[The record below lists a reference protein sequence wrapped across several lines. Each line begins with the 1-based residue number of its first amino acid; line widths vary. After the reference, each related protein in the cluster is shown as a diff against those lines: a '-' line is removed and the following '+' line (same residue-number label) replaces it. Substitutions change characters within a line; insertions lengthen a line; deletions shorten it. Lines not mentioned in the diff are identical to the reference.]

1 MAFATVS
8 SETKDVKTQPPGRGY
23 IVALAGNPNVGKST
37 VFNEFTKLHQH
48 TGNWTGKTVSS
59 ARGTYIHNGVS
70 YTLVDIPGC
79 YSLLSMSAEED
90 VARNF
95 IISGAAD
102 TVCVVCD
109 ATCLE
114 RNLNLALQIMEAA
127 PNVVL
132 CVNLMDEAQKRGVVI
147 DLEELSLF
155 LGIPVVGTS
164 ARNKKG
170 MTELADAIS
179 ASVSSRRPH
188 RQIKYPKAVEGS
200 ISRLEPLVKD
210 AAIGRLTPRW
220 VTIRLLDGDERLV
233 SLISEIIG
241 HDIMAE
247 PEISNAVLKERRL
260 LSHDYPT
267 ITDFRDML
275 TASVFSTAAAICR
288 GAVKKRDGLNRRQ
301 LRADRILTR
310 RSTGIPVM
318 LALLALVFFITIKG
332 ANLPSELLKNMLFS
346 LQAPLYSLLSPAP
359 EWLQSM
365 LIQGVYRTLAWI
377 VSVMLPPMAIF
388 FPLFTLLEDMG
399 YLPRIAFN
407 LDNCFRK
414 CRACGKQSLT
424 ICMGFGC
431 NAAGVTGCRII
442 DSPRERLIAII
453 TNSLVPCNGRLP
465 QPLSEKILKIL
476 IFTIDISLE

>member
-1 MAFATVS
+1 MSFASVS
-8 SETKDVKTQPPGRGY
+8 AETKASPGTAKAPESRHGY
-23 IVALAGNPNVGKST
+23 TVALAGNPNVGKST
-37 VFNEFTKLHQH
+37 LFNEFTKMHQH

-59 ARGTYIHNGVS
+59 ARGTYVHRGVR

-95 IISGAAD
+95 IISGASDA
-102 TVCVVCD
+102 VCVVCD

-127 PNVVL
+127 PNVIL
-132 CVNLMDEAQKRGVVI
+132 CVNLMDRAQKLGIKV
-147 DLEELSLF
+147 DLEELSLC

-170 MTELADAIS
+170 MRELADMIAD
-179 ASVSSRRPH
+179 SVSSMRTH
-188 RQIKYPKAVEGS
+188 RQIRYPEAVEEA
-200 ISRLEPLVKD
+200 IARLIPLVERE
-210 AAIGRLTPRW
+210 ASGRLPARW
-220 VTIRLLDGDERLV
+220 VSIRLLDGDKRLLSVIGERLG
-233 SLISEIIG
+233 SDIS
-241 HDIMAE
+241 AN
-247 PEISNAVLKERRL
+247 PEISAAVLKERQRL
-260 LSHDYPT
+260 CGAYPSVA
-267 ITDFRDML
+267 DFRDML
-275 TASVFSTAAAICR
+275 ISAIFDTAARICR
-288 GAVKKRDGLNRRQ
+288 AAVNKSESYDERQ

-310 RSTGIPVM
+310 RATGIPVM
-318 LALLALVFFITIKG
+318 LLLLAFVFFITIKG
-332 ANLPSELLKNMLFS
+332 ANFPSELLKNMLFS
-346 LQAPLYSLLSPAP
+346 FQDTLYSLLRHAP
-359 EWLQSM
+359 PWLQDM
-365 LIQGVYRTLAWI
+365 LICGVYRTLAWI

-407 LDNCFRK
+407 LDNSFRK
-414 CRACGKQSLT
+414 CRACGKQALT

-465 QPLSEKILKIL
+465 QPAAEN
-476 IFTIDISLE
+476 